1 MSQPLHVIIL
11 AAGAG
16 KRMKSALPKVLQ
28 PIAGRPM
35 LAHVIQTARQLRPAG
50 IHLVY
55 GHGGEAVRAA
65 FAGHDDLTWAEQAQQ
80 LGTGHAVQQAMP
92 AIPDTAQVLVLY
104 GDVPLIRADTLRALL
119 HDAPRLAV
127 LVAEELVTW
136 DPATKRYALGNGM
149 ISLARSV
156 LDRSGFPQLIQPVL
170 DRLAGRFGV
179 TAMGV
184 EITAKGTVVV
194 LALSHSNQPFRVHTD
209 VGSRFDTLVS
219 ATGRLIAAHGG
230 ESWTE
235 LRKKFSQI
243 HWDKA
248 PRFDTWKK
256 EVELAR
262 TQGFSVDRDNF
273 MAGLTVVAVPV
284 FTAGGRFAYTVVVVG
299 LSSQLTTVATDLLAQ
314 EMMREAREIS
324 GLLVEGI

>member
-1 MSQPLHVIIL
+1 MTAAAASWLGPL
-11 AAGAG
+11 
-16 KRMKSALPKVLQ
+16 
-28 PIAGRPM
+28 GRINP
-35 LAHVIQTARQLRPAG
+35 RSS
-50 IHLVY
+50 
-55 GHGGEAVRAA
+55 
-65 FAGHDDLTWAEQAQQ
+65 
-80 LGTGHAVQQAMP
+80 AMP
-92 AIPDTAQVLVLY
+92 AKKQATASDKKKPAARAVRVRPVPAVSRSIAILRLLGRVGQPLGVKAIADELALVPSTCLH
-104 GDVPLIRADTLRALL
+104 ILR
-119 HDAPRLAV
+119 V

-184 EITAKGTVVV
+184 EITSKDTVVV

-230 ESWTE
+230 ESWTD

-262 TQGFSVDRDNF
+262 SQGFSVDRDNF

-284 FTAGGRFAYTVVVVG
+284 FTAGGRLAYTVVVVG

-324 GLLVEGI
+324 GLLVEGV

>member
-1 MSQPLHVIIL
+1 MTAASASWLGPL
-11 AAGAG
+11 
-16 KRMKSALPKVLQ
+16 
-28 PIAGRPM
+28 GRLNP
-35 LAHVIQTARQLRPAG
+35 RSS
-50 IHLVY
+50 
-55 GHGGEAVRAA
+55 
-65 FAGHDDLTWAEQAQQ
+65 
-80 LGTGHAVQQAMP
+80 AMP
-92 AIPDTAQVLVLY
+92 AKKQATASDKKKPAARAVRVRPVPAVSRSIAILRLLGRVGQPLGVKAIADELALVPSTCLH
-104 GDVPLIRADTLRALL
+104 ILR
-119 HDAPRLAV
+119 V

-156 LDRSGFPQLIQPVL
+156 LDRSGFPQLIQPAL

-184 EITAKGTVVV
+184 EITSKGSVVV

-230 ESWTE
+230 ESWTD

-248 PRFDTWKK
+248 PRFDVWKK

-284 FTAGGRFAYTVVVVG
+284 FTSDGRFAYTVVVVG

-314 EMMREAREIS
+314 EMMREAREVS

>member
-1 MSQPLHVIIL
+1 MTAAAASWLGPL
-11 AAGAG
+11 
-16 KRMKSALPKVLQ
+16 
-28 PIAGRPM
+28 GRINP
-35 LAHVIQTARQLRPAG
+35 RSS
-50 IHLVY
+50 
-55 GHGGEAVRAA
+55 
-65 FAGHDDLTWAEQAQQ
+65 
-80 LGTGHAVQQAMP
+80 AMP
-92 AIPDTAQVLVLY
+92 AKKQATASDKKKPAARAVRVRPVPAVSRSIAILRLLGRVGQPLGVKAIADELALVPSTCLH
-104 GDVPLIRADTLRALL
+104 ILR
-119 HDAPRLAV
+119 V

-184 EITAKGTVVV
+184 EITSRDTVVV

-262 TQGFSVDRDNF
+262 AQGFSVDRDNF

-284 FTAGGRFAYTVVVVG
+284 STAGGRLAYTVVVVG

>member
-1 MSQPLHVIIL
+1 MTAAAASWLGPL
-11 AAGAG
+11 
-16 KRMKSALPKVLQ
+16 
-28 PIAGRPM
+28 GRINP
-35 LAHVIQTARQLRPAG
+35 RSS
-50 IHLVY
+50 
-55 GHGGEAVRAA
+55 
-65 FAGHDDLTWAEQAQQ
+65 
-80 LGTGHAVQQAMP
+80 AMP
-92 AIPDTAQVLVLY
+92 AKKQATASDKKKPAARTVRVRPVPAVSRSIAILRLLGRVGQPLGVKAIADELALVPSTCLH
-104 GDVPLIRADTLRALL
+104 ILR
-119 HDAPRLAV
+119 V

-184 EITAKGTVVV
+184 EITSKDTVVV

-230 ESWTE
+230 ESWTD

-248 PRFDTWKK
+248 PHFDTWKK

-262 TQGFSVDRDNF
+262 SQGFSVDRDNF

-284 FTAGGRFAYTVVVVG
+284 FTAGGRLAYTVVVVG

-324 GLLVEGI
+324 GLLVEGV

>member
-1 MSQPLHVIIL
+1 MTAAAASWLGPL
-11 AAGAG
+11 
-16 KRMKSALPKVLQ
+16 
-28 PIAGRPM
+28 GRINP
-35 LAHVIQTARQLRPAG
+35 RSS
-50 IHLVY
+50 
-55 GHGGEAVRAA
+55 
-65 FAGHDDLTWAEQAQQ
+65 
-80 LGTGHAVQQAMP
+80 AMP
-92 AIPDTAQVLVLY
+92 AKKQAPASDKKKPAARAVRVRPVPAVSRSIAILRLLGRVGQPLGVKAIADELALVPSTCLH
-104 GDVPLIRADTLRALL
+104 ILR
-119 HDAPRLAV
+119 V

-314 EMMREAREIS
+314 EMMREAREIA

>member
-1 MSQPLHVIIL
+1 MTAAAASWLGPL
-11 AAGAG
+11 
-16 KRMKSALPKVLQ
+16 
-28 PIAGRPM
+28 GRINP
-35 LAHVIQTARQLRPAG
+35 RSS
-50 IHLVY
+50 
-55 GHGGEAVRAA
+55 
-65 FAGHDDLTWAEQAQQ
+65 
-80 LGTGHAVQQAMP
+80 AMP
-92 AIPDTAQVLVLY
+92 AKKQATASDKKKPAARAVRVRPVPAVSRSIAILRLLGRVGQPLGVKAIADELALVPSTCLH
-104 GDVPLIRADTLRALL
+104 ILR
-119 HDAPRLAV
+119 V

-324 GLLVEGI
+324 GLLVEGV

>member
-1 MSQPLHVIIL
+1 MTSAIASWLGPL
-11 AAGAG
+11 
-16 KRMKSALPKVLQ
+16 
-28 PIAGRPM
+28 GRFNP
-35 LAHVIQTARQLRPAG
+35 RSS
-50 IHLVY
+50 
-55 GHGGEAVRAA
+55 
-65 FAGHDDLTWAEQAQQ
+65 
-80 LGTGHAVQQAMP
+80 AMP
-92 AIPDTAQVLVLY
+92 AKTQATTSEKKKPAARTVRVRPVPAVSRSIAILRLLGQVGHPLGVKAIADELALVPSTCLH
-104 GDVPLIRADTLRALL
+104 ILR
-119 HDAPRLAV
+119 V

-136 DPATKRYALGNGM
+136 DAATKRYALGNGM

-156 LDRSGFPQLIQPVL
+156 LERSGFPQLIQPAL

-184 EITAKGTVVV
+184 EVTAKDSVVV

-230 ESWTE
+230 QSWAD
-235 LRKKFSQI
+235 LRKRFAQI

-248 PRFDTWKK
+248 PRFEAWKK

-262 TQGFSVDRDNF
+262 AQGFSVDRDHF

-284 FTAGGRFAYTVVVVG
+284 LAGGRLAYTVVVVG

-314 EMMREAREIS
+314 EMMREAREVS
-324 GLLVEGI
+324 GLLVE

>member
-1 MSQPLHVIIL
+1 MTAAAASWLGPL
-11 AAGAG
+11 
-16 KRMKSALPKVLQ
+16 
-28 PIAGRPM
+28 GRINP
-35 LAHVIQTARQLRPAG
+35 RSS
-50 IHLVY
+50 
-55 GHGGEAVRAA
+55 
-65 FAGHDDLTWAEQAQQ
+65 
-80 LGTGHAVQQAMP
+80 AMP
-92 AIPDTAQVLVLY
+92 AKKQATASDKKKPAARAVRVRPVPAVSRSIAILRLLGRVGQPLGVKAIADELALVPSTCLH
-104 GDVPLIRADTLRALL
+104 ILR
-119 HDAPRLAV
+119 V

-184 EITAKGTVVV
+184 EITSKDTVVV

>member
-1 MSQPLHVIIL
+1 MTAAAASWLGPL
-11 AAGAG
+11 
-16 KRMKSALPKVLQ
+16 
-28 PIAGRPM
+28 GRINP
-35 LAHVIQTARQLRPAG
+35 RSS
-50 IHLVY
+50 
-55 GHGGEAVRAA
+55 
-65 FAGHDDLTWAEQAQQ
+65 
-80 LGTGHAVQQAMP
+80 AMP
-92 AIPDTAQVLVLY
+92 AKKQATASDKKKPAARAVRVRPVPAVSRSIAILRLLGRVGQPLGVKAIADELALVPSTCLH
-104 GDVPLIRADTLRALL
+104 ILR
-119 HDAPRLAV
+119 V

-230 ESWTE
+230 ESWAE

>member
-1 MSQPLHVIIL
+1 MTAAASWLGPL
-11 AAGAG
+11 
-16 KRMKSALPKVLQ
+16 
-28 PIAGRPM
+28 GRINP
-35 LAHVIQTARQLRPAG
+35 RSS
-50 IHLVY
+50 
-55 GHGGEAVRAA
+55 
-65 FAGHDDLTWAEQAQQ
+65 
-80 LGTGHAVQQAMP
+80 AMP
-92 AIPDTAQVLVLY
+92 AKKQATASDKKKPAARAVRVRPVPAVSRSIAILRLLGRVGQPLGVKAIADELALVPSTCLH
-104 GDVPLIRADTLRALL
+104 ILR
-119 HDAPRLAV
+119 V

-184 EITAKGTVVV
+184 EITSRDTVVV

-262 TQGFSVDRDNF
+262 AQGFSVDRDNF

-284 FTAGGRFAYTVVVVG
+284 STAGGRLAYTVVVVG

-324 GLLVEGI
+324 GLLVEGV

>member
-1 MSQPLHVIIL
+1 MTAAAASWLGPL
-11 AAGAG
+11 
-16 KRMKSALPKVLQ
+16 
-28 PIAGRPM
+28 GRINP
-35 LAHVIQTARQLRPAG
+35 RSS
-50 IHLVY
+50 
-55 GHGGEAVRAA
+55 
-65 FAGHDDLTWAEQAQQ
+65 
-80 LGTGHAVQQAMP
+80 AMP
-92 AIPDTAQVLVLY
+92 AKKQATASDKKKPAARAVRVRPVPAVSRSIAILRLLGRVGQPLGVKAIADELALVPSTCLH
-104 GDVPLIRADTLRALL
+104 ILR
-119 HDAPRLAV
+119 V

-184 EITAKGTVVV
+184 EITSKDTVVV

-262 TQGFSVDRDNF
+262 AQGFSVDRDNF

-284 FTAGGRFAYTVVVVG
+284 STAGGRLAYTVVVVG

>member
-1 MSQPLHVIIL
+1 MTAATASWLGPL
-11 AAGAG
+11 
-16 KRMKSALPKVLQ
+16 
-28 PIAGRPM
+28 GRPN
-35 LAHVIQTARQLRPAG
+35 TRSS
-50 IHLVY
+50 
-55 GHGGEAVRAA
+55 
-65 FAGHDDLTWAEQAQQ
+65 
-80 LGTGHAVQQAMP
+80 AMP
-92 AIPDTAQVLVLY
+92 AKKQVTASDKKKPAARTVRVRPVPAVSRSIAILRLLGQVGQPLGVKAIADELALVPSTCLHILRVLV
-104 GDVPLIRADTLRALL
+104 G
-119 HDAPRLAV
+119 
-127 LVAEELVTW
+127 EELVTW
-136 DPATKRYALGNGM
+136 DAATKRYALGNGM

-156 LDRSGFPQLIQPVL
+156 LDRSGFPQLIQPAL

-184 EITAKGTVVV
+184 EITSTDAVVV

-230 ESWTE
+230 ESWTD
-235 LRKKFSQI
+235 LRKKFTQI

-248 PRFDTWKK
+248 PRFDAWKK

-262 TQGFSVDRDNF
+262 AQGFSVDRDNF

-284 FTAGGRFAYTVVVVG
+284 FTASGRLAYTVVVVG

-324 GLLVEGI
+324 GLLVEGL

>member
-1 MSQPLHVIIL
+1 MTAATASWLGPL
-11 AAGAG
+11 
-16 KRMKSALPKVLQ
+16 
-28 PIAGRPM
+28 GRLHSPSS
-35 LAHVIQTARQLRPAG
+35 
-50 IHLVY
+50 
-55 GHGGEAVRAA
+55 
-65 FAGHDDLTWAEQAQQ
+65 
-80 LGTGHAVQQAMP
+80 AMP
-92 AIPDTAQVLVLY
+92 AKKQAKTTDKSPAAGRTVRVRPVPAVSRSIAILRLLGQVGQPLGVKAIADELALVPSTCLHILRVLV
-104 GDVPLIRADTLRALL
+104 G
-119 HDAPRLAV
+119 
-127 LVAEELVTW
+127 EELVTW
-136 DPATKRYALGNGM
+136 DAATKRYALGNGM

-156 LDRSGFPQLIQPVL
+156 LDRSGFPQLIQPAL

-184 EITAKGTVVV
+184 EITSKDAVVV

-230 ESWTE
+230 ESWTD
-235 LRKKFSQI
+235 LRKKFTQI

-248 PRFDTWKK
+248 PRFDAWKK

-262 TQGFSVDRDNF
+262 AQGFSVDRDNF

-284 FTAGGRFAYTVVVVG
+284 FTASGRLAYTVVVVG

-324 GLLVEGI
+324 GLLVEGL

>member
-1 MSQPLHVIIL
+1 MTAAAASWLGPL
-11 AAGAG
+11 
-16 KRMKSALPKVLQ
+16 
-28 PIAGRPM
+28 GRINP
-35 LAHVIQTARQLRPAG
+35 RSS
-50 IHLVY
+50 
-55 GHGGEAVRAA
+55 
-65 FAGHDDLTWAEQAQQ
+65 
-80 LGTGHAVQQAMP
+80 AMP
-92 AIPDTAQVLVLY
+92 AKKQATASDKKKPAARAVRVRPVPAVSRSIAILRLLGRVGQPLGVKAIADELALVPSTCLH
-104 GDVPLIRADTLRALL
+104 ILR
-119 HDAPRLAV
+119 V

-230 ESWTE
+230 ESWTD

-262 TQGFSVDRDNF
+262 SQGFSVDRDNF

-284 FTAGGRFAYTVVVVG
+284 FTAGGRLAYTVVVVG

-324 GLLVEGI
+324 GLLVEGV

>member
-1 MSQPLHVIIL
+1 MTAAAASWMGPL
-11 AAGAG
+11 
-16 KRMKSALPKVLQ
+16 
-28 PIAGRPM
+28 GRINP
-35 LAHVIQTARQLRPAG
+35 RSS
-50 IHLVY
+50 
-55 GHGGEAVRAA
+55 
-65 FAGHDDLTWAEQAQQ
+65 
-80 LGTGHAVQQAMP
+80 AMP
-92 AIPDTAQVLVLY
+92 AKKQATASDKKKPAARAVRVRPVPAVSRSIAILRLLGRVGQPLGVKAIADELALVPSTCLH
-104 GDVPLIRADTLRALL
+104 ILR
-119 HDAPRLAV
+119 V

-184 EITAKGTVVV
+184 EITSKDTVVV

-230 ESWTE
+230 ESWTD

-262 TQGFSVDRDNF
+262 SQGFSVDRDNF

-284 FTAGGRFAYTVVVVG
+284 FTAGGRLAYTVVVVG

-324 GLLVEGI
+324 GLLVEGV